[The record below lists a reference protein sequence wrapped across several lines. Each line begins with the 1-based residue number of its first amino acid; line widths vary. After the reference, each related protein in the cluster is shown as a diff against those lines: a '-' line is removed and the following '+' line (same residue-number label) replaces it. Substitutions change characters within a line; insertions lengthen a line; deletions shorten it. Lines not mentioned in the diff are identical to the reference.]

1 MSGLLIKPLV
11 LACLAVAAAQ
21 AGAATVVFT
30 GFTNGAEN
38 AHFATSAPNVPTS
51 GDAGAG
57 GLATELNG
65 GPTFASYCVDLYQ
78 SISFNTAYTDY
89 SLVPGAA
96 HAFANAN
103 ANVDIGRLYSEGH
116 ALNNGIDQAAF
127 QIAIWEIAFERT
139 GNAYDI
145 TTGSAQ
151 FSKGSFGNAGSV
163 AALAL
168 ATTWLNALPGTVD
181 KFNVQVLESLGHQDV
196 VFATPAVPEP
206 STYAL
211 MAAGLLGVGF
221 VARRRSPNQR

>member
-151 FSKGSFGNAGSV
+151 FSKRWRWPRPGSTRCPARSTSSTSRYSKAWAIRTSCSPRPPCRN
-163 AALAL
+163 LR
-168 ATTWLNALPGTVD
+168 P
-181 KFNVQVLESLGHQDV
+181 
-196 VFATPAVPEP
+196 TP
-206 STYAL
+206 
-211 MAAGLLGVGF
+211 
-221 VARRRSPNQR
+221 